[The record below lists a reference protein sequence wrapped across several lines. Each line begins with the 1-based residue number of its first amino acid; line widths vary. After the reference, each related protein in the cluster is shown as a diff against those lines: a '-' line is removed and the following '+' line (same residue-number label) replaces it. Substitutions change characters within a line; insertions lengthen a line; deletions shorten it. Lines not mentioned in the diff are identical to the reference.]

1 MAPSKNSTSL
11 KSKAKKVPA
20 KRQTRNEKPTHNIKI
35 AQTQKQQAET
45 SEVDT
50 SPEEE
55 TPKRR
60 KKSTKLSP
68 EDSDIE
74 EVSNPVSGDEVGE
87 RESGATKVEM
97 QRCGF
102 LSEFAKALWL
112 NFLKSDNGLEDRHR
126 PTIGDAIIC
135 KKDMAQDILLIFM
148 DRVPVMLIIE
158 GKGTALNGRWCNP
171 CK

>member
-1 MAPSKNSTSL
+1 MAPSKNSTRL

-20 KRQTRNEKPTHNIKI
+20 KRQTRHEKPTHNKKI
-35 AQTQKQQAET
+35 AQTRKRQAET
-45 SEVDT
+45 SEDDT

-87 RESGATKVEM
+87 RESGGDEGRNAEV
-97 QRCGF
+97 R
-102 LSEFAKALWL
+102 LS
-112 NFLKSDNGLEDRHR
+112 
-126 PTIGDAIIC
+126 
-135 KKDMAQDILLIFM
+135 Q
-148 DRVPVMLIIE
+148 
-158 GKGTALNGRWCNP
+158 
-171 CK
+171 